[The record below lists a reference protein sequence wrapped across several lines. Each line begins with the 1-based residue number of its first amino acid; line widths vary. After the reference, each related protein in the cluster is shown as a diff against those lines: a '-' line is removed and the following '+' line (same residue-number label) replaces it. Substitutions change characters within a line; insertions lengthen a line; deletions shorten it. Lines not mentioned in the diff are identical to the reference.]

1 MHSSEHPMPLR
12 LTSIYEDSRRV
23 SLPLHIKMD
32 GAIDGKLVTKRTK
45 IGPDVETEVQTGM
58 RMSLL
63 ELPNEVKKD
72 SMVT

>member
-1 MHSSEHPMPLR
+1 M
-12 LTSIYEDSRRV
+12 

-32 GAIDGKLVTKRTK
+32 GAIDGQLVTKRTK

-58 RMSLL
+58 RRSLL